1 MPSPNLITLKWP
13 SPRRYPEGLYQH
25 YCERHHAKLVY
36 VKSNVQRNQEER
48 GADIEP
54 EYLPKELPG
63 IWPLGET
70 FSGYIRIGRSPSFS
84 MGSQSELAWIDRDK
98 FNQVLRVFNRV
109 GLSGMRHVCRR
120 DIPHK

>member
-36 VKSNVQRNQEER
+36 VKSNVQRNQEEM

-70 FSGYIRIGRSPSFS
+70 LLRIYPHRKKTQFLDGEPERAGVDRSGQVQPSSPSL
-84 MGSQSELAWIDRDK
+84 Q
-98 FNQVLRVFNRV
+98 
-109 GLSGMRHVCRR
+109 
-120 DIPHK
+120 